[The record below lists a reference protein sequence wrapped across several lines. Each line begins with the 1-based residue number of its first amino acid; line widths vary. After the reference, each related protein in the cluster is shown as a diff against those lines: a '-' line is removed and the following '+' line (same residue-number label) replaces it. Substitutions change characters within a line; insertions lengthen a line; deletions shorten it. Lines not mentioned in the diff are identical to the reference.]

1 VPQVLQLQPYEVV
14 LWGES
19 KDIPLYRVLVHTMS
33 EDEAKQEALWQYK
46 KAAFRHGPAPVTR
59 VEVLSD
65 VHLNTGRRQQ
75 TLFEDLADACVGNSM
90 VDVQGAAVNLLLT
103 VVQRNYIKLS
113 DAETRWDEL
122 TGRGREALRR
132 RFTGETDNRDKA
144 VETEIARRLGA

>member
-1 VPQVLQLQPYEVV
+1 VPQVLKLQPYEVV
-14 LWGES
+14 LWGER
-19 KDIPLYRVLVHTMS
+19 KDTPLARIIIQAMS
-33 EDEAKQEALWQYK
+33 EDEAKQEVLRQY
-46 KAAFRHGPAPVTR
+46 RMGSGDHAPVTR

-144 VETEIARRLGA
+144 AETEIARRLGA